1 MPGNFSLE
9 KRTIKVQNVA
19 KRERRNPLKFEFV
32 KMQLLSHVSYGDRKG
47 ISFQTKLVR
56 FVNLIE
62 TVQEKKKKKKT
73 QSKPFSEKVHC

>member
-1 MPGNFSLE
+1 
-9 KRTIKVQNVA
+9 VA

-62 TVQEKKKKKKT
+62 TVQEKKKKNGRNPNNFLKKFT
-73 QSKPFSEKVHC
+73 VEKVV